1 MDDPHADQDVALHVV
16 RPKRSSCPR
25 WAQCVPVARRFED
38 ANVLAVDRRRPDLPR
53 VTLARG
59 QEELPA
65 RQHTSARGMANRRL
79 GDNTSWM
86 DATDGC
92 KPSSMKVRSTGCSE
106 SFPSTK

>member
-1 MDDPHADQDVALHVV
+1 MTPMPTRMSRSTWSDESAHHARAG
-16 RPKRSSCPR
+16 RSVYQLP
-25 WAQCVPVARRFED
+25 RRFED

-79 GDNTSWM
+79 EDNTSWM

-92 KPSSMKVRSTGCSE
+92 KPSSMKVRSTSCSE